1 MNARIHVLSCSHV
14 LTRAFTSIEAALF
27 FQRKHGRRM
36 ALLDIGQLDTAALF
50 HYVSGRALR
59 FPRKNNP
66 TVCEESTCNRKPK
79 HKHFCNAAPVGSCS
93 AWRTSDE
100 SVETFFF
107 LFPLR
112 CRPRFS
118 VHWSDL
124 AGPENRSCLDASRSQ
139 TCCTSVHS
147 IGLVC
152 LLRCLGIF
160 SKGELHQS
168 VALLEGSV
176 CMRVASARKGRTWQ
190 LLSARGGTNRAAWTL
205 VQNSCIRC
213 CFCD

>member
-1 MNARIHVLSCSHV
+1 MPDAEIDPIASGLFPLTKSLLLPMRDGSRTAQMNARIHVLSCSHV

-66 TVCEESTCNRKPK
+66 TVCEDSTCNRKPK

-107 LFPLR
+107 SFR
-112 CRPRFS
+112 C
-118 VHWSDL
+118 V
-124 AGPENRSCLDASRSQ
+124 AGPGFRFTGA
-139 TCCTSVHS
+139 
-147 IGLVC
+147 I
-152 LLRCLGIF
+152 
-160 SKGELHQS
+160 
-168 VALLEGSV
+168 
-176 CMRVASARKGRTWQ
+176 
-190 LLSARGGTNRAAWTL
+190 
-205 VQNSCIRC
+205 
-213 CFCD
+213 